1 MLTAEDLMR
10 PRRPTLAALPGDD
23 VSLDFLSSAARRER
37 LEAEAKVQAA
47 EGQQQGKQQDGDVDG
62 A

>member
-1 MLTAEDLMR
+1 MR